1 VEFSSK
7 EVIYFVD
14 LFLSNCMNLQ
24 DYERYEGALVA
35 ARKRK
40 KDAKRPRLSGSYT
53 GPGPNFNRAS
63 SQGSHQLRGGSLG
76 SSLVPEYHFTG
87 RAASQPT
94 RGRGG
99 GFGRGSRYPGLG
111 SPNRQVGGGGRGPQ
125 GQGGVGAR
133 GNFINPNLT
142 N

>member
-1 VEFSSK
+1 
-7 EVIYFVD
+7 
-14 LFLSNCMNLQ
+14 MWLQ
-24 DYERYEGALVA
+24 DYERYEGALIA

-40 KDAKRPRLSGSYT
+40 KEAKRPRLSGSYT
-53 GPGPNFNRAS
+53 GAGPSFNRAS
-63 SQGSHQLRGGSLG
+63 SQGSQLRGGSLG
-76 SSLVPEYHFTG
+76 SSLVPEYHFSG

-99 GFGRGSRYPGLG
+99 FGRGSRFPGLG

-125 GQGGVGAR
+125 GQGGIGAR
-133 GNFINPNLT
+133 GNFINPNLA